1 MKRPRVPREIEEL
14 VEALRQH
21 TDLLADYGQRAF
33 GGGDERYLGEVAGKL
48 RLLVYDRGRNR
59 PLLLDLMQAF
69 GLDVQVTLMALRS
82 LRLLRVCTGG
92 TRFRSAAGLI

>member
-69 GLDVQVTLMALRS
+69 GLDVQVTLNGPPQFEIAPGLY
-82 LRLLRVCTGG
+82 GG
-92 TRFRSAAGLI
+92 GPGSDPPLA